1 MRLLISTFS
10 DAADRLFLIRTNKKD
25 AEATGLMAQNL
36 ISRDSLLLVMQ
47 LCSLLCFSC
56 VRKSQ
61 QAASSEHQMISAES
75 NAATLAGNVLTHNE
89 IADWLAPFAAENYSV
104 LDSVRGDLNN
114 DGLSDLLV
122 VLRRNGEDTLS
133 NVIEHPEKRPLLLL
147 LRQQDGRLHL
157 AARNDH
163 VVYCYDCGGV
173 LGDPYGSIAISG
185 DSFTVEQYGGSAWR
199 WSRTLTF
206 RYFEQEENW
215 FLWRDLTGFYHTS
228 DPQDIDLTLRT
239 EQDFGKI
246 KFAEFDI
253 YQDQE

>member
-1 MRLLISTFS
+1 MTPADN
-10 DAADRLFLIRTNKKD
+10 DAN
-25 AEATGLMAQNL
+25 QNE
-36 ISRDSLLLVMQ
+36 
-47 LCSLLCFSC
+47 F
-56 VRKSQ
+56 
-61 QAASSEHQMISAES
+61 
-75 NAATLAGNVLTHNE
+75 
-89 IADWLAPFAAENYSV
+89 ADWLAPFAAENYSV

-173 LGDPYGSIAISG
+173 LGDPYGSIVISG

-206 RYFEQEENW
+206 YYAPKEQAW
-215 FLWRDLTGFYHTS
+215 LLRQDRMVSYHTFEP
-228 DPQDIDLTLRT
+228 DQIEVTVRT
-239 EQDFGKI
+239 ARDFGRLS
-246 KFAEFDI
+246 FEAFDI
-253 YQDQE
+253 YKE